1 VSSSAIANTKC
12 TQPPDRKNLYK
23 NISMRYPQPFS
34 NFSRSCLLMVF
45 TTIASCLQ
53 AQKPVLGIPRGHTD
67 MVSSLQFYRGQLVTT
82 GMETTYHFWNMERG
96 LLLRSEKAY
105 TRSFFGPINAAGQA
119 RAEHVDPTSG
129 YIYTIDVNTGQKLEV
144 ELPETEPD
152 FSYQEGEQRADGTVA
167 YEIYRGDGALIAT
180 VDLPIYSDISDYN
193 AAANA
198 ILVIVPSDEDGG
210 DRQIG
215 YRREYLLGEK
225 KFRDLE
231 FNSPT
236 EDGTTE
242 SFWPDLPGSI
252 YSPDGTMIVSPSM
265 AGGIYVFDRASG
277 QLKFDLS
284 SHVRVVNDLAVNA
297 GGTKIM
303 LQTPQRVV
311 SRFKRAEPDNRV
323 IKWNWAE
330 SNVVEESRGA
340 TSVPPPSRSENDGL
354 ALLVTKANLSDDYS
368 HACAFNLIK
377 LRGHEEI
384 GQRRI
389 VWDEA
394 EFKKVGSSRFS
405 SAAVDGQR
413 RVAVGTA
420 GGHILVFDGKGD
432 YQFSLAGHKE
442 GVLGITFFQDGK
454 KLVSS
459 ANDGSILIWDLETR
473 AVLAT
478 LMLLNDHD
486 WVVAGPDNRFDASPG
501 ALPYLYFVV
510 PTAGD
515 ESEII
520 GLDQMKERYFEPGL
534 LQKLLGFSDQPLRSV
549 RGLET
554 VRLYPKLRVD
564 KSSAESEALTVTVEA
579 RSGSVGRVSMAING
593 TEVEADLDPG
603 RGKVIN
609 IDLGRDEY
617 KRRFLYDNT
626 IEFRVYNQDGS
637 LRSPP
642 YEIEHVYGRGARVRG
657 AVGGA
662 GQERELSVEQ
672 YREASLHVLCIGTS
686 DYTEGGE
693 KSLDLNFPDHDAVAF
708 SRAMQMVGKEL
719 FNTNG
724 QVNVHCLTTTAANK
738 DSLAKRGIAWTFAT
752 KEHIEAAFAEM
763 ARVAKPQDV
772 VLIYFSGHGK
782 TFPVDGNDQFHY
794 LTNEASRANISTL
807 SLRRNTTI
815 SSTEIREWLKQ
826 SVASKKV
833 LIIDACNSGQ
843 IIDDIAAASK
853 ELNGSQIRALDQ
865 MSDRAGTYLLAGSAS
880 DMVSYEASNYGHG
893 LLTYALLEGMGGD
906 AVRADEENPA
916 AHFVNVTELFD
927 YAQRRVT
934 KLAADISGVQQP
946 QLNYPVR
953 AGTFA
958 VGIFNENTLI
968 PLNAAKPT
976 VLSSRLTDANFGDEL
991 GLERELNEML
1001 QAEKSLV
1008 ANARFVYVP
1017 GKKLPNAYQVRGQ
1030 YSVDGDMVTVKAF
1043 LIKDDKAVATLTVEP
1058 GRQGMIADNIRVA
1071 LVRALRK
1078 LN

>member
-1 VSSSAIANTKC
+1 LHPRPRQKTIIMPYVKPLSS
-12 TQPPDRKNLYK
+12 
-23 NISMRYPQPFS
+23 
-34 NFSRSCLLMVF
+34 FSRQVLLVLF
-45 TTIASCLQ
+45 IAFASCLQ
-53 AQKPVLGIPRGHTD
+53 AQKPVLGVPQGHKL
-67 MVSSLQFYRGQLVTT
+67 MVTSLQFYRGQLLTT
-82 GMETTYHFWNMERG
+82 GIEYHFWDVENRV
-96 LLLRSEKAY
+96 LVRSGRPPAP
-105 TRSFFGPINAAGQA
+105 SSFGPVDAAGLA
-119 RAEHVDPTSG
+119 RAKPYRGIAPT
-129 YIYTIDVNTGQKLEV
+129 YTIDVNTGRKV
-144 ELPETEPD
+144 ESVVQAADPTFRFE
-152 FSYQEGEQRADGTVA
+152 EGPKRADGTA
-167 YEIYRGDGALIAT
+167 TYQLFRKDSTLIGTA
-180 VDLPIYSDISDYN
+180 DLPANCKISDYN
-193 AAANA
+193 AATESM
-198 ILVIVPSDEDGG
+198 LVVVPSVAHDDIGLT
-210 DRQIG
+210 RIG
-215 YRREYLLGEK
+215 YRREYLLREGR
-225 KFRDLE
+225 FRDLE
-231 FNSPT
+231 FNDPEESGKDSPYKL
-236 EDGTTE
+236 
-242 SFWPDLPGSI
+242 DLPGSI
-252 YSPDGTMIVSPSM
+252 YSPDGKLIISPSM
-265 AGGIYVFDRASG
+265 TGSICVFDRESG
-277 QLKFDLS
+277 RLKFELRSHMKLITDL
-284 SHVRVVNDLAVNA
+284 VVNSDGTGMKLITNTSKFRRFIDLAEIDGELN
-297 GGTKIM
+297 
-303 LQTPQRVV
+303 
-311 SRFKRAEPDNRV
+311 
-323 IKWNWAE
+323 WNWEE
-330 SNVVEESRGA
+330 SNVVKAIGEV
-340 TSVPPPSRSENDGL
+340 TSGPLPPVPEGRH
-354 ALLVTKANLSDDYS
+354 LLVKVIDKMQFSY
-368 HACAFNLIK
+368 ACEFNLITM
-377 LRGHEEI
+377 RGNREES
-384 GQRRI
+384 QRRI
-389 VWDEA
+389 EWGNADQN
-394 EFKKVGSSRFS
+394 KVRSNKYNT
-405 SAAVDGQR
+405 AAVDGLR
-413 RVAVGTA
+413 RIAVGTW
-420 GGHILVFDGKGD
+420 GGDILVFDGKGD
-432 YQFSLAGHKE
+432 YQFSLAGHE
-442 GVLGITFFQDGK
+442 APINDIAFFQNGK
-454 KLVSS
+454 KLISV
-459 ANDGSILIWDLETR
+459 DIFGSIKIWDVEAK

-478 LMLLNDHD
+478 LMVINDHD
-486 WVVAGPDNRFDASPG
+486 WVVAGPDNRFDASTG

-510 PTAGD
+510 PTAGG

-554 VRLYPKLRVD
+554 VSLYPKLRVNPP
-564 KSSAESEALTVTVEA
+564 SQESDEVSVMVEA
-579 RSGSVGRVSMAING
+579 RDGGIGRVTMAING
-593 TEVEADLDPG
+593 TEVVADLDTS
-603 RGKVIN
+603 RGNVIN

-617 KRRFLYDNT
+617 KRRFLHDNT
-626 IEFRVYNQDGS
+626 IEFRVYNRDES
-637 LRSPP
+637 LRSPA
-642 YEIEHVYGRGARVRG
+642 YKIEHVHADGVVVQARTVG
-657 AVGGA
+657 TGGGA

-672 YREASLHVLCIGTS
+672 YREASLHILCIGTS
-686 DYTEGGE
+686 NYTEGGE
-693 KSLDLNFPDHDAVAF
+693 KSLNLDFPDHDAVAF
-708 SRAMQMVGKEL
+708 SQAMQMVGKEL
-719 FNTNG
+719 YNTNG
-724 QVNVHCLTTTAANK
+724 QVNVHCLTTTSANK
-738 DSLAKRGIAWTFAT
+738 DSLAERGIAWTFAT

-1058 GRQGMIADNIRVA
+1058 GPKGVIAENIHVA
-1071 LVRALRK
+1071 LVRALK
-1078 LN
+1078 DMN

>member
-1 VSSSAIANTKC
+1 MQFPNS
-12 TQPPDRKNLYK
+12 
-23 NISMRYPQPFS
+23 FS
-34 NFSRSCLLMVF
+34 NFSRSCLLIVF
-45 TTIASCLQ
+45 TAITGFLQ
-53 AQKPVLGIPRGHTD
+53 AQEPVLGIPNGHTD

-82 GMETTYHFWNMERG
+82 SMETTYHFWNMERG

-105 TRSFFGPINAAGQA
+105 TRSFFGPINAAGLA
-119 RAEHVDPTSG
+119 RAEHVDPSSD
-129 YIYTIDVNTGQKLEV
+129 YRYTIDVNTGQKLEE
-144 ELPETEPD
+144 ELPDTDPD
-152 FSYQEGEQRADGTVA
+152 FSYQAEEERADGTA
-167 YEIYRGDGALIAT
+167 TYELFRGNGALIGT
-180 VDLPIYSDISDYN
+180 VDLPIYSDISDYS

-198 ILVIVPSDEDGG
+198 ILVTVPSDEDSG

-215 YRREYLLGEK
+215 YRREYLLEEK
-225 KFRDLE
+225 RFRDLE

-242 SFWPDLPGSI
+242 SFWPKLPGSI

-277 QLKFDLS
+277 QLEFELI
-284 SHVRVVNDLAVNA
+284 SHVRVITDLAINA
-297 GGTKIM
+297 GGTEIL
-303 LQTPQRVV
+303 LQTPEGVV
-311 SRFKRAEPDNRV
+311 SWFNSTQPVNQV

-330 SNVVEESRGA
+330 SNMVEKVKGA
-340 TSVPPPSRSENDGL
+340 TLVVDPPRSENDGST
-354 ALLVTKANLSDDYS
+354 LLVTKANLSDDYS
-368 HACAFNLIK
+368 HACAFNLIEMK
-377 LRGHEEI
+377 GAEEI
-384 GQRRI
+384 SQRRI
-389 VWDEA
+389 VWDKA
-394 EFKKVGSSRFS
+394 DFKKVGSSRFRS
-405 SAAVDGQR
+405 TAVDGQR

-420 GGHILVFDGKGD
+420 GGDILVFDGKGD
-432 YQFSLAGHKE
+432 YQFSLSGHQE

-459 ANDGSILIWDLETR
+459 ANDGTILIWDLETR

-486 WVVAGPDNRFDASPG
+486 WVVAGPNNRFDASPG

-520 GLDQMKERYFEPGL
+520 GLDQMKGRYFEPGL

-579 RSGSVGRVSMAING
+579 RSGGVGRVSMAING

-637 LRSPP
+637 LRSPA
-642 YEIEHVYGRGARVRG
+642 YEIEHVFGRGARVRG
-657 AVGGA
+657 TVAGA

-686 DYTEGGE
+686 DYAEGGD
-693 KSLDLNFPDHDAVAF
+693 KSLDLSFPDHDAVAF
-708 SRAMQMVGKEL
+708 SQATQMVGKEL

-724 QVNVHCLTTTAANK
+724 QVSVHCLTTTSANEAT
-738 DSLAKRGIAWTFAT
+738 LAERGIAWTFAT
-752 KEHIEAAFAEM
+752 KEHIEAAFAELG
-763 ARVAKPQDV
+763 RVAKPQDV
-772 VLIYFSGHGK
+772 VLVYFSGHGK

-794 LTNEASRANISTL
+794 LTNEASRANIDNADV
-807 SLRRNTTI
+807 RRNTTI

-826 SVASKKV
+826 SPAYKKV
-833 LIIDACNSGQ
+833 LIFDACNSGQ

-893 LLTYALLEGMGGD
+893 LLTYALLKGMRGA
-906 AVRADEENPA
+906 AVRVDEENSA

-927 YAQRRVT
+927 YAQLEVT
-934 KLAADISGVQQP
+934 KLAADINGVQQP

-958 VGIFNENTLI
+958 VGIFNENTTI
-968 PLNAAKPT
+968 PLDAAKPT
-976 VLSSRLTDANFGDEL
+976 VLSSRIEADAFGDEL

-1001 QAEKSLV
+1001 QSEKSRV
-1008 ANARFVYVP
+1008 SAAR
-1017 GKKLPNAYQVRGQ
+1017 
-1030 YSVDGDMVTVKAF
+1030 
-1043 LIKDDKAVATLTVEP
+1043 
-1058 GRQGMIADNIRVA
+1058 
-1071 LVRALRK
+1071 
-1078 LN
+1078 